1 MEIVIIEED
10 RRIKPAKELL
20 NEKGITVTLV
30 DKNNYN
36 FFALNLSSGTAF
48 WNRPALVIL
57 SKNFRVKK
65 SKIRLGNLLKVNPLE
80 NTIILHN
87 GELNT
92 IFGFATGAETSY
104 FGMENV
110 KKMLFQ

>member
-1 MEIVIIEED
+1 MEIVIIGGGFAGLNL
-10 RRIKPAKELL
+10 AKELL

-36 FFALNLSSGTAF
+36 FFAPLIYQVGTAF

-57 SKNFRVKK
+57 KNSFRVKK

-80 NTIILHN
+80 HHN
-87 GELNT
+87 P
-92 IFGFATGAETSY
+92 S
-104 FGMENV
+104 
-110 KKMLFQ
+110 